1 MIKDQKGTL
10 LNFSQR
16 IKINYQVIESITNK
30 NLIDSA
36 IRLTSGLTIKNAK
49 QEDRGG
55 RSTSYASKLILN
67 KAATF

>member
-36 IRLTSGLTIKNAK
+36 IRLTSSLTIKNAK

-55 RSTSYASKLILN
+55 E
-67 KAATF
+67 